1 MIRRFAKSTTL
12 TIIFLA
18 ILLYAALSP
27 MPAQAMKR
35 ESITPDLIIQPA
47 DLYTALDWSLAV
59 GDGRK
64 VDFSQFGMGW

>member
-1 MIRRFAKSTTL
+1 MIRKFAKSTTL

-27 MPAQAMKR
+27 MPVQAMKR
-35 ESITPDLIIQPA
+35 ESIEPA
-47 DLYTALDWSLAV
+47 DLYTALDWSLAC